1 MKPLEQIE
9 ASSGR
14 RFQEVFHSFILLVA
28 CALSNKQKEDLY
40 MEEIGRW
47 KEKKHRD
54 YFVAAMG
61 ELIMEMQ
68 EHPHEDLLGEVH
80 QTLGSKYAKQASGE
94 FYTPTALCIAV
105 AKMIFTKPTK
115 WRTTVSEPCAGS
127 GRMILAMA
135 HVLVHDYNMLPIR
148 LWVEAWDVS
157 IAAVYMT
164 YINTTLWGIP
174 CVVIHGNTISLK
186 KYDTWVNIHAI
197 HHPLRQCDRSQKR
210 GEEQPKGEQVPSP
223 ATTQVLPEPTKAP
236 TTLAGKVEQ
245 VSLFDVAP
253 PETPKSEEPSIAKDD
268 YVFLHKHCAV
278 VKDSRERGTLV
289 LLFKDDLTK
298 ALDTAATY
306 FKEKF
311 EAKEELE
318 AEMWNGA
325 TVTISNYK
333 WDTENRFLWLLTKRV
348 T

>member
-1 MKPLEQIE
+1 MPTYKFMKPLEQIE

-28 CALSNKQKEDLY
+28 CALSNQQKEDLY
-40 MEEIGRW
+40 MQEIGRW
-47 KEKKHRD
+47 EKKKHRD
-54 YFVAAMG
+54 YFVAAMA

-94 FYTPTALCIAV
+94 FYTPTALCIAI
-105 AKMIFTKPTK
+105 AKMIFNKPSK

-135 HVLVHDYNMLPIR
+135 HVLVNDYNMLPIR

-174 CVVIHGNTISLK
+174 CVVVHGNTISLK

-197 HHPLRQCDRSQKR
+197 HHPLRQCNTSENRE
-210 GEEQPKGEQVPSP
+210 EEQPP

-236 TTLAGKVEQ
+236 TTLDGEVEQ

-253 PETPKSEEPSIAKDD
+253 PEIPKSEEPTIAKDD
-268 YVFLHKHCAV
+268 YVFLHNYCAV

-289 LLFKDDLTK
+289 LLFKDDLTED
-298 ALDTAATY
+298 LDTAITY

-311 EAKEELE
+311 ENQEALK
-318 AEMWNGA
+318 AEMWNEA
-325 TVTISNYK
+325 TVTIGNYK
-333 WDTENRFLWLLTKRV
+333 WDKENRLLWLLTERSG
-348 T
+348 